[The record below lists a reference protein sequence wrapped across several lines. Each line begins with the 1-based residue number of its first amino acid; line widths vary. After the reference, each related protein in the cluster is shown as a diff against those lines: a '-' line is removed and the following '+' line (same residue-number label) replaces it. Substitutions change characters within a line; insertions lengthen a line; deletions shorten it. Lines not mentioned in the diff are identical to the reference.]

1 MLLAMLSFS
10 FLQLLVLKVA
20 MNIQF
25 SDSFNIC
32 IFLLLFLEYQILF

>member
-25 SDSFNIC
+25 SDSSNIC
-32 IFLLLFLEYQILF
+32 IFLLLFLECQILF